1 MEERKS
7 FMPSALRYPIFLA
20 GLVVMIVLGVVALH
34 VNAPLDAEVALAS
47 VGLVLL
53 AISVAIR

>member
-1 MEERKS
+1 
-7 FMPSALRYPIFLA
+7 MPSALRYPIFLA

>member
-1 MEERKS
+1 
-7 FMPSALRYPIFLA
+7 MPSALRYPIFLA
-20 GLVVMIVLGVVALH
+20 GLVVMIVFGVVALH

-47 VGLVLL
+47 AGFVLL